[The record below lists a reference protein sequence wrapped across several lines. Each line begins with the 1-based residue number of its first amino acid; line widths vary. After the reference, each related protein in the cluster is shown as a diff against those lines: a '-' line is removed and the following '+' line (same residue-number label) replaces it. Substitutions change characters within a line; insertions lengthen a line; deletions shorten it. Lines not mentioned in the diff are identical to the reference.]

1 LRVQSNT
8 SGVDERV
15 STGLAA
21 LDRQFGGDEE
31 DGEGGIPAGTL
42 LVLEVPPGSQYEPLV
57 WTLMRE
63 LATVYLV
70 TLRSEAAIAD
80 DVEVVDPD
88 PEVRIHDVGFETPI
102 RNASGVIE
110 LVDWQANI
118 VVDTVT
124 PLERTE
130 DHERY
135 VNFLNELKKHLTAT
149 GSIGVLVATK
159 VDSIPAGREYTLT
172 VADFVWELQ
181 TRVQRVRVEH
191 DLLVRKFRGGDL
203 PEETVK
209 LRLDEEVGVDTSRD
223 IA

>member
-1 LRVQSNT
+1 M
-8 SGVDERV
+8 DERV
-15 STGLAA
+15 STGLDA
-21 LDRQFGGDEE
+21 LDRQFGSDDEDE
-31 DGEGGIPAGTL
+31 GGGIPAGTL
-42 LVLEVPPGSQYEPLV
+42 IVLEVPPGSQYEPLV

-70 TLRSEAAIAD
+70 TLRSETAVAD
-80 DVEVVDPD
+80 DVELVDPD
-88 PEVRIHDVGFETPI
+88 PECRIHDVGFETPI

-118 VVDTVT
+118 VLDTVT
-124 PLERTE
+124 PLERGE
-130 DHERY
+130 DDKRY
-135 VNFLNELKKHLTAT
+135 LSFLNELEKHLDAT
-149 GSIGVLVATK
+149 GSIGVLVAPK
-159 VDSIPAGREYTLT
+159 VASTPDGREYTLS

-209 LRLDEEVGVDTSRD
+209 LRLDEEVSVDTSRD